1 MFAHIDMDYFY
12 AQAEEIRDPT
22 CLGKVVVVCVYSGRT
37 EDSGVVSSVNYL
49 GRSFGIKAAMPIIN
63 AKKLAP
69 NDAIFLPMDRDYY
82 ELLSSSV
89 DRIIRSNF
97 YKTIQASIDEWNVE
111 DDLALRKAHSVK
123 DLIKSELGLTC
134 TVGVAPSLLGAK
146 MIAAVSKPNGLQAL
160 DEKEEQHFI
169 STSKVIDIPGIGDKT
184 ADALSKMNIKIVS
197 DLVKADPISIIEV
210 FGKKTAYW
218 LLDLGRNKYP
228 NELGEEKEQVAI
240 SRIGTLKEKTRDL
253 GQLSKKISEL
263 EVEAKQWL
271 MHSKKA
277 YRTISVIFISDDMKT
292 HTKSESFKNPKTW
305 ESEIVVKHLIEE
317 FLAENPLDVR
327 RIGIRFGNFV
337 DLGGQTTLF

>member
-1 MFAHIDMDYFY
+1 
-12 AQAEEIRDPT
+12 
-22 CLGKVVVVCVYSGRT
+22 
-37 EDSGVVSSVNYL
+37 
-49 GRSFGIKAAMPIIN
+49 
-63 AKKLAP
+63 
-69 NDAIFLPMDRDYY
+69 
-82 ELLSSSV
+82 
-89 DRIIRSNF
+89 
-97 YKTIQASIDEWNVE
+97 
-111 DDLALRKAHSVK
+111 
-123 DLIKSELGLTC
+123 
-134 TVGVAPSLLGAK
+134 
-146 MIAAVSKPNGLQAL
+146 
-160 DEKEEQHFI
+160 
-169 STSKVIDIPGIGDKT
+169 
-184 ADALSKMNIKIVS
+184 
-197 DLVKADPISIIEV
+197 V